1 MIGSQWWLPSDIVWK
16 LGTQFRLWRLRL
28 WSNYDWLLLLQVR
41 AKNCRWVPPSL
52 PHMSCCPRLSVLF
65 YKPAHGCPSARSWM
79 APVLL
84 HVLLR
89 CHSARSWIVP
99 RRHLSARSWIVA
111 CGNTREHTMIKDV
124 WIPHTLPRFLR
135 LGWLFSVFFSVTST
149 TRITNG
155 QSVSAIHVLLSVLFY
170 EWARGCHSARV
181 ASCLV
186 EVSFCGVVNSALQAS
201 FREVVDSAFGN
212 AWILHTMF
220 KSFADHFLIFAGN
233 FHNKPSAT
241 SKSWGFLLIAGWRSW
256 PWIKRIVPPQQSLRS
271 GKRRS
276 QVLLMTQ
283 YLPLHRR
290 RRLASS
296 CR

>member
-1 MIGSQWWLPSDIVWK
+1 MS
-16 LGTQFRLWRLRL
+16 FREVVDGAR
-28 WSNYDWLLLLQVR
+28 V
-41 AKNCRWVPPSL
+41 A
-52 PHMSCCPRLSVLF
+52 SCLVKVSFREVVDSAPQASV
-65 YKPAHGCPSARSWM
+65 CEVVDS
-79 APVLL
+79 
-84 HVLLR
+84 
-89 CHSARSWIVP
+89 
-99 RRHLSARSWIVA
+99 A
-111 CGNTREHTMIKDV
+111 CGNTREHIMIQDV

-135 LGWLFSVFFSVTST
+135 LGWLFSVFFPVTST

-170 EWARGCHSARV
+170 EWAHGCHSTSV

-186 EVSFCGVVNSALQAS
+186 KVSFCGVVKSAPQAS
-201 FREVVDSAFGN
+201 FREVVDSACGN

-241 SKSWGFLLIAGWRSW
+241 SKSGGFLLIAGRRSW
-256 PWIKRIVPPQQSLRS
+256 PGIKQIVPPQQNRRS
-271 GKRRS
+271 GKRQS
-276 QVLLMTQ
+276 KVLLTTP
-283 YLPLHRR
+283 YLPLH